1 MGLLGSGLV
10 LNMYK
15 TAAGDTYGLLKSFAR
30 ENRRNQTEAESVLWT
45 YLRCNALGV
54 KFLRQHILG
63 DYIGD
68 FVSTDKKIV
77 IEVDGGYHLQ
87 DGQIIRDANRTMFLE
102 QMGYTVVRFSNEEVL
117 MDTDNVIIKIKEII
131 NNK

>member
-1 MGLLGSGLV
+1 
-10 LNMYK
+10 MYK
-15 TAAGDTYGLLKSFAR
+15 TATGDTYGLLKSFAR

-45 YLRCNALGV
+45 YLRGNALGT

-77 IEVDGGYHLQ
+77 IEIDGGYHLQ
-87 DGQIIRDANRTMFLE
+87 DSQIIRDANRTRFLE

>member
-1 MGLLGSGLV
+1 
-10 LNMYK
+10 MYK
-15 TAAGDTYGLLKSFAR
+15 TATGDTYGLLKSFAR

-45 YLRCNALGV
+45 YLRGNALGT

-68 FVSTDKKIV
+68 FVSTEKKIV
-77 IEVDGGYHLQ
+77 IEIDGGYHLQ
-87 DGQIIRDANRTMFLE
+87 DGQIIRDANRTRFLE

>member
-1 MGLLGSGLV
+1 
-10 LNMYK
+10 MYK
-15 TAAGDTYGLLKSFAR
+15 TAAGHTYGLLKSFAR

-45 YLRCNALGV
+45 YLRGNALGT

-77 IEVDGGYHLQ
+77 IEIDGGYHLQ
-87 DGQIIRDANRTMFLE
+87 DSQIIRDANRTRFLE

>member
-1 MGLLGSGLV
+1 
-10 LNMYK
+10 MYK
-15 TAAGDTYGLLKSFAR
+15 TATGDTYGLLKSFAR

-45 YLRCNALGV
+45 YLRGNALGT

-68 FVSTDKKIV
+68 FVSTEKKIV
-77 IEVDGGYHLQ
+77 IEIDGGYHLQ
-87 DGQIIRDANRTMFLE
+87 DSQIIRDANRTRFLE

>member
-1 MGLLGSGLV
+1 
-10 LNMYK
+10 MYK
-15 TAAGDTYGLLKSFAR
+15 TAAGDTYGLLKSFSR

-45 YLRCNALGV
+45 YLRGNALGT

-68 FVSTDKKIV
+68 FVSTEKKIV
-77 IEVDGGYHLQ
+77 IEIDGGYHLQ
-87 DGQIIRDANRTMFLE
+87 DSQLIRDANRTRFLE

>member
-1 MGLLGSGLV
+1 
-10 LNMYK
+10 MYK
-15 TAAGDTYGLLKSFAR
+15 TATGDTYGLLKSFAR

-45 YLRCNALGV
+45 YLRGNALGT

-68 FVSTDKKIV
+68 FVSTEKRIV
-77 IEVDGGYHLQ
+77 IEIDGGYHLQ
-87 DGQIIRDANRTMFLE
+87 DGQIIRDANRTRFLE

>member
-1 MGLLGSGLV
+1 M
-10 LNMYK
+10 NMYK
-15 TAAGDTYGLLKSFAR
+15 TASGDTYGLLKSFAR

-45 YLRCNALGV
+45 YLRGNALGT

-102 QMGYTVVRFSNEEVL
+102 QMGYTVIRFSNEEVL
-117 MDTDNVIIKIKEII
+117 IDTDNVIIKIKEII

>member
-1 MGLLGSGLV
+1 M
-10 LNMYK
+10 
-15 TAAGDTYGLLKSFAR
+15 
-30 ENRRNQTEAESVLWT
+30 TEAESVLWN
-45 YLRCNALGV
+45 YIRNKALGT

-68 FVSTDKKIV
+68 FVSVEHKIV

-87 DGQIIRDANRTMFLE
+87 DGQIVKDYHRTEFLE
-102 QMGYTVVRFSNEEVL
+102 HMGYTVVRFSNEEVL
-117 MDTDNVIIKIKEII
+117 MDTDNVIRKIKDII

>member
-1 MGLLGSGLV
+1 
-10 LNMYK
+10 MYK
-15 TAAGDTYGLLKSFAR
+15 TATGDTYGLLKSFAR

-45 YLRCNALGV
+45 YLRGNALGT

-68 FVSTDKKIV
+68 FVSTEKKIV
-77 IEVDGGYHLQ
+77 IEIVGGYHLQ
-87 DGQIIRDANRTMFLE
+87 DSQIIRDANRTRFLE